1 MKRTASTA
9 MTRGKIT
16 RVIVR
21 TIAIVRCYEK
31 TSGEL
36 VDLEVR
42 FDCKVARERVIAK
55 AIKGGYISTGDYTV
69 LEVVS
74 TENTGALYAMD
85 VETFIEHAE
94 VIEDGLT
101 DNDN

>member
-9 MTRGKIT
+9 LTRGRIT

-31 TSGEL
+31 STGEL
-36 VDLEVR
+36 VDLEVK
-42 FDCKVARERVIAK
+42 FDCKVSRERVIAK

-74 TENTGALYAMD
+74 IENTGALYAMD

-101 DNDN
+101 DTDN

>member
-9 MTRGKIT
+9 LTRGRIT
-16 RVIVR
+16 RVIAR
-21 TIAIVRCYEK
+21 TIAIIRCYEK
-31 TSGEL
+31 STGEL
-36 VDLEVR
+36 VDLEVK
-42 FDCKVARERVIAK
+42 FDCKIAKERVIAK
-55 AIKGGYISTGDYTV
+55 AIKGGYISTDDYTV

-85 VETFIEHAE
+85 INTFIEYAE

-101 DNDN
+101 DD

>member
-9 MTRGKIT
+9 LTRGRIT
-16 RVIVR
+16 RVIAR
-21 TIAIVRCYEK
+21 TIAIIRCYEK
-31 TSGEL
+31 STGEL
-36 VDLEVR
+36 VDLEVK
-42 FDCKVARERVIAK
+42 FDCKIAKERVIAK
-55 AIKGGYISTGDYTV
+55 AIKGGYISTDDYTV

-85 VETFIEHAE
+85 INTFIEHAE

-101 DNDN
+101 DD

>member
-21 TIAIVRCYEK
+21 TVAVVRCYEK
-31 TSGEL
+31 SSGEL

-42 FDCKVARERVIAK
+42 FDCKIAKERVIAK
-55 AIKGGYISTGDYTV
+55 AIKGGYINTGEYTV

-101 DNDN
+101 DTDN

>member
-9 MTRGKIT
+9 LTRGRIT

-21 TIAIVRCYEK
+21 TIAVVRCYEK
-31 TSGEL
+31 SAGEL
-36 VDLEVR
+36 VDLEVK
-42 FDCKVARERVIAK
+42 FDCKIPKERVIAK
-55 AIKGGYISTGDYTV
+55 VIKGGYISTDDYTV

-74 TENTGALYAMD
+74 TEDTGALYAMD
-85 VETFIEHAE
+85 INTFIEHAE

-101 DNDN
+101 DD